1 MSDVGAM
8 DVLRDILAPGLSVV
22 FCGTAVGE
30 CAAARGHYYAG
41 PGNGFWRLLHDAGL
55 TPRRLAP
62 DEDATMPSY
71 GYGLTDLVKVVARSR
86 HHNRRLAF
94 DVPSVVGNVERY
106 RPRWLAFTSKT
117 AGQAAAWG
125 LGLPAPGL
133 GPAGWRV
140 AGSAVFVLPSP
151 SGVNRRRDYDGRPTR
166 VEWWAELAQLVQAE
180 DALPVRRRGTVRR

>member
-1 MSDVGAM
+1 MN
-8 DVLRDILAPGLSVV
+8 VLPDILAPDLSIV

-41 PGNGFWRLLHDAGL
+41 PGNGFWPLLYDAGL
-55 TPRRLAP
+55 THRRLDP
-62 DEDATMPSY
+62 DEDATMPTY
-71 GYGLTDLVKVVARSR
+71 GYGLTDLVKIVARSQ

-94 DVPSVVGNVERY
+94 DVPSVVANVERY

-133 GPAGWRV
+133 GPADWRV
-140 AGSAVFVLPSP
+140 AGSEVFVLPSP
-151 SGVNRRRDYDGRPTR
+151 SGVNQRRDYDGRPTR
-166 VEWWAELAQLVQAE
+166 VEWWAELARLVRAE
-180 DALPVRRRGTVRR
+180 DALSVRPCGPVRR